1 MKKDELMK
9 ELSQRYLFPWSPP
22 KASDASLTDLR
33 RAMDSW
39 LDTMLPTFRQ
49 ASVIRL
55 ENQPV
60 LKGPTMKSVQ
70 MILFTLLGHRL
81 ERDYGWTGTI
91 ELVHAG
97 TKSKDVVAPV
107 GTAELTATQAEG
119 QAYRARKKT
128 AEADVLGHLTR
139 VGSPWLV
146 FFQAQ
151 TKQSD
156 LADACLMALR

>member
-1 MKKDELMK
+1 MKKDELFK
-9 ELSQRYLFPWSPP
+9 DLSQRYLVPWSPP
-22 KASDASLTDLR
+22 KANDASLTDLR
-33 RAMDSW
+33 RAMNAW

-49 ASVIRL
+49 ATVIRL

-81 ERDYGWTGTI
+81 ERECGWTGTI

-97 TKSKDVVAPV
+97 TKSKDVVPVAPS
-107 GTAELTATQAEG
+107 TDLTVTQAEG

-139 VGSPWLV
+139 VGSSWLP
-146 FFQAQ
+146 FFQSR
-151 TKQSD
+151 TKKND
-156 LADACLMALR
+156 LADAFLMALR